1 MNKKDLLRFNIIFD
15 FIYIYVASFF
25 SIYFI
30 ILSFKYAQSCISDP
44 IFLTAGIVLFLSIL
58 TMFEDC
64 WTSIEKL
71 TKLKIKESER
81 NEKETQN

>member
-1 MNKKDLLRFNIIFD
+1 MNRKDLLKFNILFD
-15 FIYIYVASFF
+15 FIYIYIASFF

-44 IFLTAGIVLFLSIL
+44 IFLTAGIAGIVLFLSIL

-64 WTSIEKL
+64 WTSIEEL
-71 TKLKIKESER
+71 TKLKIKGGR
-81 NEKETQN
+81 KK